1 MKRLQKNVAL
11 TKIKIIQSDP
21 LPELSNDEAQ
31 YYEQTLMLIRA
42 FISIE
47 NSDARFLIIAFA

>member
-1 MKRLQKNVAL
+1 MAL

-31 YYEQTLMLIRA
+31 HYEQTLMLIRA